1 MSTAAVVV
9 ILVLAVIETLASYIS
24 RVYSEFGKILSR
36 EVQEN
41 LDIWEERIEPHLA
54 LTREHAAI
62 SAQVAQQLALGLM
75 ALVFGALLF
84 DHGGRVQPSA
94 GEIVQALVGVVL
106 VIVFCNQALPWLLF
120 ERTKGRWA
128 ARILWLIRL
137 LLWSMTPITVLIR
150 FFFSLVS
157 LAEEPATR
165 EEEAAVDV
173 EALLEAGEEEGI
185 LEETDRDLVRS
196 AVEFGDKLVKE
207 VMTPRPRVFAVRDSM
222 TLEQFLTELKVHN
235 YSRVPVYAGSLDNIT
250 GIAFAHDLLQISDE
264 EARTRTVASIQ
275 RPAAFVPETKK
286 GYELLREMQREKQ
299 HMRIVI
305 DEYGGVAGLVTIEDL
320 LEQIVG
326 EIRDEH
332 ETDAPVEQPQREE
345 SGAWVVPG
353 DFPVDQLGDLFAEPL
368 DLGEE
373 WEAASVGGL
382 VSEIEGRIPL
392 VGEIVE
398 LRDAGLRLEVVAS
411 TDRRVER
418 VRVFPPLTREEET
431 KSRIQ
436 AKAGED

>member
-9 ILVLAVIETLASYIS
+9 ILILAAIETLAAYIS

-41 LDIWEERIEPHLA
+41 LDIWEESIEPHLA

-62 SAQVAQQLALGLM
+62 SAQVAQQLALGLI

-94 GEIVQALVGVVL
+94 GEIVQALLGVVL
-106 VIVFCNQALPWLLF
+106 VIVFCGQVLPWLLF
-120 ERTKGRWA
+120 ERTQGRWA

-137 LLWSMTPITVLIR
+137 LLWSMTLITVLIR

-222 TLEQFLTELKVHN
+222 TLEQFLAELKVHN
-235 YSRVPVYAGSLDNIT
+235 YSRVPVYSGSLDNIT

-332 ETDAPVEQPQREE
+332 ETDAPVEQPQHEE

-382 VSEIEGRIPL
+382 VSEIDGRIPL

-398 LRDAGLRLEVVAS
+398 LRDAGLRMEVVAS

-436 AKAGED
+436 TEAGED

>member
-353 DFPVDQLGDLFAEPL
+353 DFPVDQLGGLFAEPL